1 MIGRINMKKIKFLAA
16 ILAVSFLVGC
26 FSLPVGA
33 SDGIESYTSSASM
46 NTEGALAKI
55 ETMDSVFGE
64 GACLVLRV
72 RPDGAIKV
80 N

>member
-1 MIGRINMKKIKFLAA
+1 
-16 ILAVSFLVGC
+16 
-26 FSLPVGA
+26 
-33 SDGIESYTSSASM
+33 
-46 NTEGALAKI
+46 
-55 ETMDSVFGE
+55 MDSVVGE